1 MWGTWCGRSFFSHS
15 QTLLSLR
22 PLFFGGCPELF
33 DGLGATDASKSGSS
47 WSSRSCLPYN
57 STPTSSSLV
66 SSASLM
72 TMFLCPAGNQ
82 VSSKSL
88 SSDVPEM
95 FDLSF
100 CSTSAE
106 TICMSSRFCY
116 FSTLNVLKIIKNK
129 FSIFWHNKRLVA
141 KSTQQNLMRQ
151 TAGRSFD
158 TRHFYHKIPYLQ
170 EVGNIFTCNCS
181 MWTMLLALH
190 TSLSKNCFFSYS
202 YVSRKIKW
210 HIFLCDVIFGHSV
223 GC

>member
-1 MWGTWCGRSFFSHS
+1 MWGTWCGRSLFCHS

-47 WSSRSCLPYN
+47 WYSRSCLPYN

-88 SSDVPEM
+88 SPDVPEM

-100 CSTSAE
+100 SSTSAE
-106 TICMSSRFCY
+106 TICMSSRFFN
-116 FSTLNVLKIIKNK
+116 FSTLNVLKKIKNK
-129 FSIFWHNKRLVA
+129 FSIFWHKRLVE
-141 KSTQQNLMRQ
+141 KPTLQNLMWQ
-151 TAGRSFD
+151 TAGRFFD
-158 TRHFYHKIPYLQ
+158 TRQLYHKILYLQ
-170 EVGNIFTCNCS
+170 QIF
-181 MWTMLLALH
+181 
-190 TSLSKNCFFSYS
+190 
-202 YVSRKIKW
+202 
-210 HIFLCDVIFGHSV
+210 IFLHKPDLYGLCY
-223 GC
+223 